1 MPRNVRA
8 PKITIGI
15 SRISQ
20 IFGLWSKIPI
30 PISNAV
36 TTAQIVRTMKRGE
49 NGSSSVSIEPSAKL
63 FLPAG
68 SLVQPIRQAHTVYGP
83 ALADR
88 FGRALLQCSVTVRH
102 RRSVAV
108 QPHLVRNLAL
118 LQPVLG
124 QPGVGGE

>member
-36 TTAQIVRTMKRGE
+36 TTAQIVSTMKRGE

-68 SLVQPIRQAHTVYGP
+68 SLVQPMRQAHTIYGR
-83 ALADR
+83 ALADVTTGPKNIRGFGPR
-88 FGRALLQCSVTVRH
+88 FCS
-102 RRSVAV
+102 A
-108 QPHLVRNLAL
+108 A
-118 LQPVLG
+118 
-124 QPGVGGE
+124 